1 MGGHAFCLVK
11 PAKHSGFYIIYRP
24 EEPGTKERKIE
35 MALTRK
41 MLKAMGIEDDKIDQ
55 IIEAHSETVDGLK
68 TDLKK
73 YEEDAK
79 VLPDIRKQLEKAQA
93 DLEAGKKDSY
103 KVKYDALKEDF
114 EKFKNEQTQKEN
126 HEAKESAYRG
136 ILKAAGISEKRID
149 AILKVSDIDSLE
161 IEDGKI
167 KDAEKLTENA
177 KKEWADFVVVETT
190 NGVKTPNPPA
200 NNPIPAEP
208 KNLADALRVKYEKG

>member
-1 MGGHAFCLVK
+1 LVK
-11 PAKHSGFYIIYRP
+11 SAKYSGFYIIYRH

-114 EKFKNEQTQKEN
+114 EKFKTNRHK
-126 HEAKESAYRG
+126 K
-136 ILKAAGISEKRID
+136 
-149 AILKVSDIDSLE
+149 
-161 IEDGKI
+161 KI
-167 KDAEKLTENA
+167 TKQRNLLT
-177 KKEWADFVVVETT
+177 VEF
-190 NGVKTPNPPA
+190 
-200 NNPIPAEP
+200 
-208 KNLADALRVKYEKG
+208 

>member
-1 MGGHAFCLVK
+1 MNLGVHKAGDAAADAAVDKRGAAEPLGHDRRGG
-11 PAKHSGFYIIYRP
+11 
-24 EEPGTKERKIE
+24 
-35 MALTRK
+35 
-41 MLKAMGIEDDKIDQ
+41 
-55 IIEAHSETVDGLK
+55 
-68 TDLKK
+68 
-73 YEEDAK
+73 
-79 VLPDIRKQLEKAQA
+79 QA